1 MSNYEDS
8 LEIAKQNTEA
18 NDENDCE
25 AVLLSKFKN
34 LLEIERFFSVKN
46 YFFILDGGDDN
57 EEDDDSDTEF
67 EDEEN
72 SPLAETVK
80 AVSDYHLIEEKRA
93 NLEKS
98 LGICFIRGK
107 YIVFVSNI
115 NLNLKVQKS

>member
-8 LEIAKQNTEA
+8 LEIAKQNKEA

-98 LGICFIRGK
+98 LGICFIR
-107 YIVFVSNI
+107 V
-115 NLNLKVQKS
+115 